1 MEQESGNSKQTTR
14 FEGIAR
20 WTGFAIGGKPT
31 PSRCERSTACRLR
44 LADAAR
50 TIDLQVLQYVAYRIV
65 LV

>member
-14 FEGIAR
+14 FEGIAG

-31 PSRCERSTACRLR
+31 PSRCERSTACSSRIT
-44 LADAAR
+44 DAAR
-50 TIDLQVLQYVAYRIV
+50 TIDLRVLQYVAYRIV